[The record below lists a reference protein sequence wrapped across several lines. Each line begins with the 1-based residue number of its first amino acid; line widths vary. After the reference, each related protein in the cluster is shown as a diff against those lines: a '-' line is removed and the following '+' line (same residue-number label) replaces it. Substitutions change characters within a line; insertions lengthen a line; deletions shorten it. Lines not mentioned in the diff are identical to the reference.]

1 MAQAFCDLPSAEHV
15 LCSDSRLPGHG
26 SAGRSRRHHPS
37 QTGSQHGRAHAKGRN
52 AHCPSYCSGP
62 YGCPV
67 YVSEGL
73 DGEAVLA
80 DIRGHLDAV
89 AHPRADQDAKS
100 DGDAPRAVSR
110 GIGVAQGVVVNV
122 GVTIERLWVPAL
134 GHDGI
139 RLQEA
144 AQGGVIKAR
153 LVLVCRKG
161 PVPCPGEKR
170 VNGCSLRYEASVPSV
185 L

>member
-89 AHPRADQDAKS
+89 VHPCTDQSSKS
-100 DGDAPRAVSR
+100 DGEAPRAMPA

-122 GVTIERLWVPAL
+122 GVTIERLRVPGL
-134 GHDGI
+134 RHQGVG
-139 RLQEA
+139 LQEA
-144 AQGGVIKAR
+144 AQGRVIEAR
-153 LVLVCRKG
+153 
-161 PVPCPGEKR
+161 PVIIQAQIRLPPLPGEAAISEVKVR
-170 VNGCSLRYEASVPSV
+170 SS
-185 L
+185 